1 MIPKI
6 TLLAI
11 AMLLADCGDGGATA
25 RINQEIQQRAAAEE
39 QRAAAEER
47 QVQAQQQARAAEQ
60 SRSKWQTIS
69 FGLGVS
75 AFALLLIGTALGSRT
90 RTDATKR
97 KR

>member
-25 RINQEIQQRAAAEE
+25 RINQEIQ